1 MEQAAKSDAELIR
14 EALSDADAFGVLY
27 GRHVQSI
34 HQYLRGRAPEDAA
47 MELTA
52 ETFAQAALGLRRF
65 RDLADGS
72 ARPWLHGIARN
83 LLSAYWE
90 RERVETSGRRRLG
103 LPLSAYDDQLA
114 EVEERATDGERA
126 AVRGALEALPPTQRH
141 ALTLRVVEERSY
153 ADVASILGCSE
164 VAARLRVM
172 RALGSLSRLFEGAAP

>member
-1 MEQAAKSDAELIR
+1 MKTDAQLIK
-14 EALSDADAFGVLY
+14 EARTNADAFAELY
-27 GRHVQSI
+27 ERHVRSV
-34 HQYLRGRAPEDAA
+34 HAWFRARVEPATA
-47 MELTA
+47 MDLTA

-90 RERVETSGRRRLG
+90 RERVETSSRRRLG
-103 LPLSAYDDQLA
+103 LPLSAYDDELA

-126 AVRGALEALPPTQRH
+126 AVRGALDALPPTQRH
-141 ALTLRVVEERSY
+141 ALTLRIVEERSY
-153 ADVASILGCSE
+153 AQVAHILGCSE